1 MPCILTDWN
10 SNGNKV
16 LSIASQTAGMQG
28 DIGTFAKDMNEEFYS
43 ILDKKTQS
51 SNIGSM
57 GVIMM
62 DRVGEYEA
70 SKRIPQ
76 IIVAN
81 NFQFALNTTLDLTK
95 GGNVK
100 QEDVVLSR
108 EQNRSTKTAAPIITW
123 E

>member
-1 MPCILTDWN
+1 MAGGFRGNIAAYADWVNTRFYNLLLQKNAAGELTGK
-10 SNGNKV
+10 STGIV
-16 LSIASQTAGMQG
+16 
-28 DIGTFAKDMNEEFYS
+28 
-43 ILDKKTQS
+43 
-51 SNIGSM
+51 
-57 GVIMM
+57 MM

-81 NFQFALNTTLDLTK
+81 NFQFALKTTLDLTK

-100 QEDVVLSR
+100 QEDVILSR
-108 EQNRSTKTAAPIITW
+108 EQNRSTKSAAPIITW